1 MKIILILLSF
11 LLPFHSYSNE
21 FKLICEVND
30 NLNNKNL
37 NHRFSKIIDPD
48 KKTVENIS
56 GNFFD
61 KIILFNNREIIMH
74 NNVYNTS
81 SSFNIMGDQWTSF
94 NENYIDTY
102 KCVKKRH

>member
-1 MKIILILLSF
+1 MLILNYLKQTIDKKGAAYIV
-11 LLPFHSYSNE
+11 L
-21 FKLICEVND
+21 
-30 NLNNKNL
+30 
-37 NHRFSKIIDPD
+37 IDPD

-94 NENYIDTY
+94 NENYIDIY
-102 KCVKKRH
+102 KCKKKRH